1 MIVVVIVV
9 VVVVLVVVI
18 AVFMVVVVVVV
29 VVATA
34 VVQVKLLIQSCFFFI
49 KTVCDLSISA
59 SLIRLVG
66 SICASISLS
75 CERVRYG
82 NTSPDIALSANTFV
96 NLAHIFGQE
105 IFSECPYPQCA

>member
-1 MIVVVIVV
+1 MVTAVVVVV
-9 VVVVLVVVI
+9 VVVVLVVVVS
-18 AVFMVVVVVVV
+18 VFMVVVMVVVV

-34 VVQVKLLIQSCFFFI
+34 VVQVKLLTQSCFFFI

-96 NLAHIFGQE
+96 NLAHIFGQG
-105 IFSECPYPQCA
+105 FF